1 MPEWLLS
8 DCTDSAVCFSRLT
21 VLTGQKLRLRFAK
34 PSESH
39 GSAEVYFTG
48 RNELKQPTQ
57 NTAAKKTARWES
69 TGSDYLFAKF
79 EYMVRPEI

>member
-1 MPEWLLS
+1 MAAIGLH
-8 DCTDSAVCFSRLT
+8 RLRGMF
-21 VLTGQKLRLRFAK
+21 LTANGAAGQKLRLRFAK